1 MKHDQQGLTGIIS
14 VSVANS
20 SRTHLVVFHRLV
32 QKNTSLLPAVCLVP
46 AQGPEHLVI
55 FIWLL
60 VPQLDL
66 QGADVW
72 AAHVVPESHAVGRIL
87 RVNHGAQQPGNF
99 AFLAFVSLRVN
110 EVAIS
115 CCDRRTVLGIVAK
128 CHFLCSPKKRQS
140 QPPVL
145 MLPPAKSHSW
155 GWCSESSGEAHVLQG
170 EFISVGHCLLCL
182 PGWPVPRIAQERSQE
197 HVQCDNVCCTSQWA
211 PLKESQSSCSRLG
224 RNPLGLLHTDCAKSY
239 FNLCLVC
246 VWEGK
251 VRVEHW
257 RIRYLW
263 AAMVWDQEQKSKRR
277 S

>member
-1 MKHDQQGLTGIIS
+1 MKHDQQGLIGIIS

-20 SRTHLVVFHRLV
+20 SHTHLVVFHRLV

-55 FIWLL
+55 FVWLL

-66 QGADVW
+66 QGADMR
-72 AAHVVPESHAVGRIL
+72 AAHVVPESHAVGRVL

-145 MLPPAKSHSW
+145 MLPPAKSHS
-155 GWCSESSGEAHVLQG
+155 
-170 EFISVGHCLLCL
+170 
-182 PGWPVPRIAQERSQE
+182 
-197 HVQCDNVCCTSQWA
+197 
-211 PLKESQSSCSRLG
+211 
-224 RNPLGLLHTDCAKSY
+224 
-239 FNLCLVC
+239 
-246 VWEGK
+246 
-251 VRVEHW
+251 
-257 RIRYLW
+257 
-263 AAMVWDQEQKSKRR
+263 
-277 S
+277 